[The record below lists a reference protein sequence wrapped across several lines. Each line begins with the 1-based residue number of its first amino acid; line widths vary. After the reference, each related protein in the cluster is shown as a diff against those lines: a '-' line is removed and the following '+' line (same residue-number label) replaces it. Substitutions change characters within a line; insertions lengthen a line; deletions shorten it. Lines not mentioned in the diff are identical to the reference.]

1 MTETKP
7 AFQPGP
13 IFYEVFTGALRI
25 LGTNLKDWAAQH
37 AVHPNN
43 AKQAATG
50 NWNGPKAKLLRD
62 KMVETVGEDLFAK
75 IYDSRM
81 ALENRGAA

>member
-1 MTETKP
+1 M
-7 AFQPGP
+7 
-13 IFYEVFTGALRI
+13 
-25 LGTNLKDWAAQH
+25 
-37 AVHPNN
+37 HPNN